1 MDALLFHICPFIFEP
16 NLALDLEYPS
26 MLIMEIFTFISP
38 PFLSISFV
46 RGINRNYH
54 KFWRAY
60 TIILKLNF
68 VIRLGNYISQS

>member
-1 MDALLFHICPFIFEP
+1 MDALLFHICLSIFEP

-26 MLIMEIFTFISP
+26 MLIMEIFTFISA

-54 KFWRAY
+54 KLWIAY
-60 TIILKLNF
+60 TIILNLT
-68 VIRLGNYISQS
+68 LLLD